1 MTPTPPCFSNL
12 TDIANPITLSKN
24 QNQAR
29 GWRMATMIIEGDRAK
44 AASGKTYEVR
54 NPATGEI
61 VDEVPAGGAAD
72 VDKAAQAAS
81 KAFAT
86 WSKLPANQRREL
98 LHKASQ
104 HMLGKVEEI
113 AVILTKEQGKT
124 LLESRLEA
132 KRFGENIGW
141 FADLAD
147 KIHGRHVRLP
157 DLTTY
162 GLVVR
167 KPIGVC
173 GAIVPWNF
181 PLTLAANKVGPAV
194 AAGNTV
200 VLKPASTTPL
210 STLACIEALIEG
222 GLPEGVINVVIGQAT
237 GEAIV
242 EHPLIRKI
250 ALTGSTPT
258 GKRVMAKAAEHLKK
272 VTLELGGSDPC
283 IVLDDADLE
292 AAARAISVGRFFNC
306 GQACLAVKRLY
317 IQEGVYDA
325 LMEKLVARAAKL
337 KPGNGLDKDS
347 RMGPMHTETQR
358 AEVEAQVK
366 DAVSKGA
373 RAVFG
378 GGRPDGNEYEKGWF
392 IQPAILENVPDGA
405 RMWKE
410 EVFGPALPVRRIK
423 DLDEGLR
430 LANDS
435 QFGLGSSIWTA
446 NMAHA
451 RRGVQELEAGY
462 TWVNAL
468 QIAHDELPFGGTKQS
483 GFGKEHGVE
492 ALLQYTEEK
501 SVVYGGI

>member
-1 MTPTPPCFSNL
+1 
-12 TDIANPITLSKN
+12 
-24 QNQAR
+24 
-29 GWRMATMIIEGDRAK
+29 MATMIIEGDRTK

-54 NPATGEI
+54 NPATGEV
-61 VDEVPAGGAAD
+61 VDEVPAGGPAD
-72 VDKAAQAAS
+72 VDKAAQAAA
-81 KAFAT
+81 KAFTT
-86 WSKLPANQRREL
+86 WSKLPANQRREI

-104 HMLGKVEEI
+104 HMLSKVEEI
-113 AVILTKEQGKT
+113 APVLTKEQGKT

-132 KRFGENIGW
+132 RRFGENIGW

-147 KIHGRHVRLP
+147 KIHGQYVRLP

-167 KPIGVC
+167 RPIGVC

-181 PLTLAANKVGPAV
+181 PLTLAANKVAPAI

-210 STLACIEALIEG
+210 ATLLCIEALIEG
-222 GLPEGVINVVIGQAT
+222 GLPEGVVNVVLGQAT

-242 EHPLIRKI
+242 AHPLIRKI

-258 GKRVMAKAAEHLKK
+258 GKRVMAKASENLKK

-292 AAARAISVGRFFNC
+292 GAARAISVGRFFNC
-306 GQACLAVKRLY
+306 GQQCLSTKRLY
-317 IQEGVYDA
+317 VQEGAYDA

-358 AEVEAQVK
+358 AEVEAQLK
-366 DAVSKGA
+366 DALDRGA
-373 RAVFG
+373 KVVFG
-378 GGRPDGNEYEKGWF
+378 GGRPEGSEYERGWF
-392 IQPAILENVPDGA
+392 IEPTIVENVPDGA
-405 RMWKE
+405 RMWT
-410 EVFGPALPVRRIK
+410 EV
-423 DLDEGLR
+423 
-430 LANDS
+430 
-435 QFGLGSSIWTA
+435 GSSIWTA
-446 NMAHA
+446 NMAAAHRA
-451 RRGVQELEAGY
+451 VQELEAGY
-462 TWVNAL
+462 TWVNSIV
-468 QIAHDELPFGGTKQS
+468 IAHDELPFGGTKQS

-492 ALLQYTEEK
+492 AFLQYTEEK
-501 SVVYGGI
+501 SVVYGGV

>member
-1 MTPTPPCFSNL
+1 
-12 TDIANPITLSKN
+12 
-24 QNQAR
+24 
-29 GWRMATMIIEGDRAK
+29 MATMIIEGDRTK

-54 NPATGEI
+54 NPATGEV
-61 VDEVPAGGAAD
+61 VDEVPAGSAPD
-72 VDKAAQAAS
+72 VDKAAHAAS

-86 WSKLPANQRREL
+86 WAAPPANTAAEIRE
-98 LHKASQ
+98 KAAQ
-104 HMLGKVEEI
+104 NMRGKVEQI
-113 AVILTKEQGKT
+113 APILTKEQGKT
-124 LLESRLEA
+124 LLESRIEA
-132 KRFGENIGW
+132 QRFGENIAW

-147 KIHGRHVRLP
+147 KVHGEHVRLP

-162 GLVVR
+162 GLVIR

-181 PLTLAANKVGPAV
+181 PLTLAANKVAPAI

-222 GLPEGVINVVIGQAT
+222 GLPEGVVNVVLGQAT

-242 EHPLIRKI
+242 AHPLIRKI

-258 GKRVMAKAAEHLKK
+258 GKKVMARAAEALKK

-292 AAARAISVGRFFNC
+292 GAARAIAIGRFFNC

-317 IQEGVYDA
+317 LQDGAYDA
-325 LMEKLVARAAKL
+325 LLEKLVARASKL

-347 RMGPMHTETQR
+347 RMGPMHTETQH

-366 DAVSKGA
+366 DAIEGGA
-373 RAVFG
+373 KVVFG
-378 GGRPDGNEYEKGWF
+378 GGRPKGSEYEKGWF
-392 IQPAILENVPDGA
+392 IEPTILENVPDGT
-405 RMWKE
+405 RMWTE

-446 NMAHA
+446 SMAASH
-451 RRGVQELEAGY
+451 RGVNELEAGY

-492 ALLQYTEEK
+492 DFYQYTEQK
-501 SVVYGGI
+501 SIVYGGV

>member
-1 MTPTPPCFSNL
+1 
-12 TDIANPITLSKN
+12 
-24 QNQAR
+24 
-29 GWRMATMIIEGDRAK
+29 MATMIIEGERTR

-54 NPATGEI
+54 NPATGEV
-61 VDEVPAGGAAD
+61 VDEVPAGGSAD
-72 VDKAAQAAS
+72 VDKAAQAAAR
-81 KAFAT
+81 AFAS
-86 WSKLPANQRREL
+86 WSKMPSNQRREIL
-98 LHKASQ
+98 QKASL
-104 HMLGKVEEI
+104 HMLTKVEEI
-113 AVILTKEQGKT
+113 AILLTKEQGKT

-147 KIHGRHVRLP
+147 KIHGQYVRLP

-181 PLTLAANKVGPAV
+181 PLTLAANKVAPAI

-222 GLPEGVINVVIGQAT
+222 GLPEGVVNVVVGQAT

-242 EHPLIRKI
+242 EHPLIKKI

-292 AAARAISVGRFFNC
+292 GAARAISVGRFFNC
-306 GQACLAVKRLY
+306 GQQCLSTKRLY
-317 IQEGVYDA
+317 VQEAAYDA
-325 LMEKLVARAAKL
+325 LMEKLVARASKL

-347 RMGPMHTETQR
+347 RMGPMHSETQR
-358 AEVEAQVK
+358 AEVEAQIK
-366 DAVSKGA
+366 DAVDRGA
-373 RAVFG
+373 KVIFG
-378 GGRPDGNEYEKGWF
+378 GGRPKGDVYEKGWF
-392 IQPAILENVPDGA
+392 IEPTIVADVPDGS
-405 RMWKE
+405 RMWTE
-410 EVFGPALPVRRIK
+410 EVFGPALPVRKVK
-423 DLDEGLR
+423 DLDEALK
-430 LANDS
+430 LANDTP
-435 QFGLGSSIWTA
+435 FGLGSSIWTA
-446 NMAHA
+446 NMAAAHRA
-451 RRGVQELEAGY
+451 VLELEAGY
-462 TWVNAL
+462 TWVNSL
-468 QIAHDELPFGGTKQS
+468 VIAHDELPFGGTKQS
-483 GFGKEHGVE
+483 GFGKEHGLE
-492 ALLQYTEEK
+492 AFYQYTEQK
-501 SVVYGGI
+501 SVVYGGL

>member
-1 MTPTPPCFSNL
+1 
-12 TDIANPITLSKN
+12 
-24 QNQAR
+24 
-29 GWRMATMIIEGDRAK
+29 MATMIIEGDRTK

-54 NPATGEI
+54 NPATNEV
-61 VDEVPAGGAAD
+61 VDEVPAGGPAD
-72 VDKAAQAAS
+72 VDKAAQAAA
-81 KAFAT
+81 KAFTT
-86 WSKLPANQRREL
+86 WSKLPGNQRREI
-98 LHKASQ
+98 LHKAAA
-104 HMLGKVEEI
+104 HMLEKVEEI
-113 AVILTKEQGKT
+113 ATLLTKEQGKT

-132 KRFGENIGW
+132 RRFGENIAF

-147 KIHGRHVRLP
+147 KVHGKHVALP
-157 DLTTY
+157 DTTTY

-167 KPIGVC
+167 LPIGVC

-181 PLTLAANKVGPAV
+181 PLTLAANKVAPAI

-210 STLACIEALIEG
+210 ATLACIEALIEG
-222 GLPEGVINVVIGQAT
+222 GLPEGVVNVVLGQAT

-258 GKRVMAKAAEHLKK
+258 GKRVMAKASEQLKK

-283 IVLDDADLE
+283 IVLDDADLDG
-292 AAARAISVGRFFNC
+292 AVRAISVGRFFNC
-306 GQACLAVKRLY
+306 GQQCLSTKRLY
-317 IQEGVYDA
+317 VQEGVYDA
-325 LMEKLVARAAKL
+325 LMAKLVARASKL

-358 AEVEAQVK
+358 SEVEAQVK
-366 DAVSKGA
+366 DAIDRGA
-373 RAVFG
+373 KVVFG
-378 GGRPDGNEYEKGWF
+378 GGRPKGAEYEKGWF
-392 IQPAILENVPDGA
+392 IEPTILENVPDGA
-405 RMWKE
+405 RMWTE

-435 QFGLGSSIWTA
+435 QYGLGSSIWTSS
-446 NMAHA
+446 MASA
-451 RRGVQELEAGY
+451 YRAIQEIEAGY
-462 TWVNAL
+462 TWVNSL
-468 QIAHDELPFGGTKQS
+468 VIAHDELPFGGTKQS

-492 ALLQYTEEK
+492 AFVQYTEEK
-501 SVVYGGI
+501 SVVFGGVGNPA

>member
-1 MTPTPPCFSNL
+1 
-12 TDIANPITLSKN
+12 
-24 QNQAR
+24 
-29 GWRMATMIIEGDRAK
+29 MATMIIEGERAQ
-44 AASGKTYEVR
+44 AASGDTYEVR
-54 NPATGEI
+54 NPATGEV
-61 VDEVPAGGAAD
+61 VDRVPSGGEAD
-72 VDKAAQAAS
+72 VDRAAKAAR
-81 KAFAT
+81 KAFPS
-86 WSKLPANQRREL
+86 WSKLAPAERAKI
-98 LHKASQ
+98 LHKAAA
-104 HMLGKVEEI
+104 HMLAKVDEI
-113 AVILTKEQGKT
+113 APVLTAEQGKT
-124 LLESRLEA
+124 ILESKIEA
-132 KRFGENIGW
+132 QRFGENIAW

-147 KIHGRHVRLP
+147 KIHGEYVRLP

-162 GLVVR
+162 GLVIR

-181 PLTLAANKVGPAV
+181 PLTLAANKVAPAI

-210 STLACIEALIEG
+210 ATLACIEALIDG
-222 GLPEGVINVVIGQAT
+222 GLPEGVVNVVLGQAT

-242 EHPLIRKI
+242 GHPLIRKI

-258 GKRVMAKAAEHLKK
+258 GKRVMAKASETLKK

-292 AAARAISVGRFFNC
+292 GAARAISVGRFFNC
-306 GQACLAVKRLY
+306 GQQCLSTKRLY
-317 IQEGVYDA
+317 VQEGAYDA

-366 DAVSKGA
+366 EAVDRGA
-373 RAVFG
+373 KVVYG
-378 GGRPDGNEYEKGWF
+378 GGRPKGSEYEHGWF
-392 IQPAILENVPDGA
+392 IEPTIIENVPDGA
-405 RMWKE
+405 RMWTE

-430 LANDS
+430 LANDT
-435 QFGLGSSIWTA
+435 QYGLGSSIWTA
-446 NMAHA
+446 NMAAAHRA
-451 RRGVQELEAGY
+451 VQELEAGY
-462 TWVNAL
+462 TWVNSIV
-468 QIAHDELPFGGTKQS
+468 IAHDELPFGGTKQS

-492 ALLQYTEEK
+492 AFMQYTEEK
-501 SVVYGGI
+501 SVVYGGV